1 MAAGSRAAAAP
12 LEDMRQKGFVAA
24 YIWPVRRWAE
34 APAAGWRR
42 WLWATLALPAA
53 GVALAQP
60 AFSAEEVA
68 RILAHG
74 PWPPAQTRDPSNR
87 ASGQPAAIDFGRR
100 LFFDARLSA
109 DGRVACVTCHVPQRA
124 FTDALPRSRG
134 LADLDR
140 NAIALA
146 NLRQHRWYGWAGAS
160 DSLWMASI
168 RPLLDEREFGASAA
182 HVAAAVRGD
191 QRLACQ
197 YEQAFGRPVPADDE
211 TVLVDVGKALAAFQE
226 TLVTGRTP
234 FDEFRDALARGDAA
248 AAARYPPAAQRGLK
262 LFVGRGNCF
271 VCHSGPNF
279 SNGEFHDIGVPFF
292 IRPGVADPGRYDG
305 IRRVLASPYN
315 QLGPFNDDPAR
326 ARGEATRHVRLEPR
340 HWGEF
345 RTPSLRNVAV
355 TAPYMHD
362 GRLHTL
368 RDVLRHYSQL
378 NEERLHADGESI
390 LRRLDLSDAEIDD
403 LLAFLDTLTDEHG
416 ARRPLP
422 PPAQTPCDARPSA
435 DGSPKP
441 QTGAREIHRPD

>member
-42 WLWATLALPAA
+42 WLWATLALLAA
-53 GVALAQP
+53 GVAQAQP

-109 DGRVACVTCHVPQRA
+109 DGRVACATCHVPQRA

-146 NLRQHRWYGWAGAS
+146 NLRQQRWYGWAGAS

-168 RPLLDEREFGASAA
+168 RPLLDERELGASAA

-271 VCHSGPNF
+271 FCHSGPAF
-279 SNGEFHDIGVPFF
+279 TNGEFHDVGVPYF
-292 IRPGVADPGRYDG
+292 VAPGR
-305 IRRVLASPYN
+305 
-315 QLGPFNDDPAR
+315 
-326 ARGEATRHVRLEPR
+326 
-340 HWGEF
+340 
-345 RTPSLRNVAV
+345 
-355 TAPYMHD
+355 
-362 GRLHTL
+362 
-368 RDVLRHYSQL
+368 
-378 NEERLHADGESI
+378 ADGGRYAGIQAFAAS
-390 LRRLDLSDAEIDD
+390 RVN
-403 LLAFLDTLTDEHG
+403 LLV
-416 ARRPLP
+416 P
-422 PPAQTPCDARPSA
+422 
-435 DGSPKP
+435 
-441 QTGAREIHRPD
+441 